1 MLLYHK
7 RNLIERVI
15 FLIYFLKFGAAWI
28 LPPGIFIL
36 LLIALCVKLFKIDRK
51 LSITV
56 LVFTL
61 IFYLLCTSLVA
72 ERFMGWLEELHTPPA
87 QVETS
92 GADVIVLLGGGAI
105 SQVPDVDGV
114 GALCAGPA
122 NRLLTAVR
130 LQKMLNVPILVSG
143 GQVYSDSGAEAEISA
158 RVLKSLGVPEDKI
171 ITETKSV
178 NTTQNARY
186 SAFILRERELKKPL
200 LVTSAFHM
208 HRAMLNFNLQRFKP
222 IAYPTDFTVAH
233 NPTFHYTKLRPQSEA
248 LLLNV
253 TVMQELL
260 RTCVTEVFGI

>member
-1 MLLYHK
+1 
-7 RNLIERVI
+7 
-15 FLIYFLKFGAAWI
+15 

-36 LLIALCVKLFKIDRK
+36 LMLVLCIKLLKLNKK
-51 LSITV
+51 LSTGV
-56 LVFTL
+56 LVLTL
-61 IFYLLCTSLVA
+61 TFYLLCTSLVA
-72 ERFMGWLEELHTPPA
+72 EKLMGWLEEMYTPPA

-92 GADVIVLLGGGAI
+92 GADVIILLGGGAI

-114 GALCAGPA
+114 GALCASPA

-130 LQKMLNVPILVSG
+130 LQKILNVPILVSG

-171 ITETKSV
+171 LTETKSI
-178 NTTQNARY
+178 NTSQNARY
-186 SAFILRERELKKPL
+186 SAAILRENNFSKPL

-208 HRAMLNFNLQRFKP
+208 NRAMLNFNLRRFKP

-233 NPTFHYTKLRPQSEA
+233 NPTFHYTKLRPQAEA

-253 TVMQELL
+253 TVMQEVL

>member
-1 MLLYHK
+1 MYL
-7 RNLIERVI
+7 
-15 FLIYFLKFGAAWI
+15 LKFGASWI
-28 LPPGIFIL
+28 LPPGIFIIL
-36 LLIALCVKLFKIDRK
+36 LLALCFKLFKLNRK
-51 LSITV
+51 LFAAV
-56 LVFTL
+56 LVFTM
-61 IFYLLCTSLVA
+61 IFYLMCTSLLA
-72 ERFMGWLEELHTPPA
+72 ERLMGWLEELHTPPA

-114 GALCAGPA
+114 GALCASPA

-171 ITETKSV
+171 LTETKSV

-186 SAFILRERELKKPL
+186 SSKILRDNNFQKPL

-208 HRAMLNFNLQRFKP
+208 NRAMLAFSLNRFKP

-233 NPTFHYTKLRPQSEA
+233 NPTFHYTKLRPQAEA

-253 TVMQELL
+253 TVLQELL
-260 RTCVTEVFGI
+260 RTAVTEVFGI

>member
-1 MLLYHK
+1 LVYA
-7 RNLIERVI
+7 
-15 FLIYFLKFGAAWI
+15 LKFGASWI

-36 LLIALCVKLFKIDRK
+36 LALALCVKLFRISRK
-51 LSITV
+51 LSAVV
-56 LVFTL
+56 LVATL
-61 IFYLLCTSLVA
+61 IFYLLSTSFVA
-72 ERFMGWLEELHTPPA
+72 ERLMGWLEELHTPPA

-92 GADVIVLLGGGAI
+92 GADLIVLLGGGAI

-114 GALCAGPA
+114 GALCASPA

-130 LQKMLNVPILVSG
+130 LQKLLNVPILVSG

-171 ITETKSV
+171 LTETKSV
-178 NTTQNARY
+178 NTSQNARY
-186 SAFILRERELKKPL
+186 SALIMRENNFSKPL

-208 HRAMLNFNLQRFKP
+208 HRAMLNFNLNRVKP

-233 NPTFHYTKLRPQSEA
+233 NPTFHYTKLRPQAEA

-253 TVMQELL
+253 TVMQEIL
-260 RTCVTEVFGI
+260 RTCITEVFGI

>member
-1 MLLYHK
+1 M
-7 RNLIERVI
+7 
-15 FLIYFLKFGAAWI
+15 IYFLKFGASWI

-36 LLIALCVKLFKIDRK
+36 LLLALCAKLFKVSRK
-51 LSITV
+51 LSAAV
-56 LVFTL
+56 LLFTL
-61 IFYLLCTSLVA
+61 IFYFLCTSLVA
-72 ERFMGWLEELHTPPA
+72 ERLMGWLEEMHTPPA

-114 GALCAGPA
+114 GALCASPA

-143 GQVYSDSGAEAEISA
+143 GQVYS
-158 RVLKSLGVPEDKI
+158 VPDEKI
-171 ITETKSV
+171 LTETKSV

-186 SAFILRERELKKPL
+186 STKILRDNNFAKPL

-208 HRAMLNFNLQRFKP
+208 NRAMLAFNLNRIKP

-233 NPTFHYTKLRPQSEA
+233 NPTFHYTKLRPQAEA

-253 TVMQELL
+253 TVLQELL
-260 RTCVTEVFGI
+260 RTCVTEVFGV

>member
-1 MLLYHK
+1 M
-7 RNLIERVI
+7 
-15 FLIYFLKFGAAWI
+15 IYFLKFGASWI

-36 LLIALCVKLFKIDRK
+36 LLIALGVKLFKIDRK
-51 LSITV
+51 LSIAV
-56 LVFTL
+56 LICTL
-61 IFYLLCTSLVA
+61 VFYLLCTGFVA
-72 ERFMGWLEELHTPPA
+72 EKLMGWLEEMHTPPA

-92 GADVIVLLGGGAI
+92 GADIIVLLGGGAI

-114 GALCAGPA
+114 GALCASPA

-130 LQKMLNVPILVSG
+130 LQKILNVPILISG

-171 ITETKSV
+171 LTETKSV

-186 SAFILRERELKKPL
+186 CAKILRDNGFEKPV

-208 HRAMLNFNLQRFKP
+208 NRAMLNFNLCRFRP

-233 NPTFHYTKLRPQSEA
+233 NPTFHYTKLRPQAEA

-253 TVMQELL
+253 TVLQELL
-260 RTCVTEVFGI
+260 RTCITEIFGI

>member
-1 MLLYHK
+1 MIVYL
-7 RNLIERVI
+7 
-15 FLIYFLKFGAAWI
+15 LKFGASWI

-36 LLIALCVKLFKIDRK
+36 LLLTLCVKLFRIDRR

-56 LVFTL
+56 LIVTFV
-61 IFYLLCTSLVA
+61 FYLLCTSLVA
-72 ERFMGWLEELHTPPA
+72 ERLMGWLEEMHTPPA
-87 QVETS
+87 QIETS

-114 GALCAGPA
+114 GALCASPA

-130 LQKMLNVPILVSG
+130 LQRILNVPILVSG

-171 ITETKSV
+171 LIETKSI

-186 SAFILRERELKKPL
+186 SAEIMRDKNFEKPV

-208 HRAMLNFNLQRFKP
+208 NRAMLNFKLCGFNP

-233 NPTFHYTKLRPQSEA
+233 KPTFHYTKFRPQAEA

-260 RTCVTEVFGI
+260 RTCVTEVLGI

>member
-1 MLLYHK
+1 M
-7 RNLIERVI
+7 
-15 FLIYFLKFGAAWI
+15 
-28 LPPGIFIL
+28 PPGIFIIL
-36 LLIALCVKLFKIDRK
+36 LLALCFKLFKLNRK
-51 LSITV
+51 LFAAV
-56 LVFTL
+56 LVFTM
-61 IFYLLCTSLVA
+61 IFYLMCTSLLA
-72 ERFMGWLEELHTPPA
+72 ERLMGWLEELHTPPA
-87 QVETS
+87 HVETS

-114 GALCAGPA
+114 GALCASPA

-171 ITETKSV
+171 LTETKSV

-186 SAFILRERELKKPL
+186 SSKILRDYDFKKPL

-208 HRAMLNFNLQRFKP
+208 NRAMLAFSLNRFKP

-233 NPTFHYTKLRPQSEA
+233 NPTFHYTKLRPQAEA

-253 TVMQELL
+253 TVLQELL
-260 RTCVTEVFGI
+260 RTAVTEVFGI

>member
-1 MLLYHK
+1 
-7 RNLIERVI
+7 
-15 FLIYFLKFGAAWI
+15 
-28 LPPGIFIL
+28 
-36 LLIALCVKLFKIDRK
+36 
-51 LSITV
+51 
-56 LVFTL
+56 
-61 IFYLLCTSLVA
+61 
-72 ERFMGWLEELHTPPA
+72 MGWLEELHTPPA

-114 GALCAGPA
+114 GALCASPA
-122 NRLLTAVR
+122 NRLLTAV
-130 LQKMLNVPILVSG
+130 VSG

-171 ITETKSV
+171 LTETKSV

-186 SAFILRERELKKPL
+186 SSKILRDYDFKKPL

-208 HRAMLNFNLQRFKP
+208 NRAMLAFNLSRVKP

-233 NPTFHYTKLRPQSEA
+233 NPTFHYTKLRPQAEA

-253 TVMQELL
+253 TVLQELL
-260 RTCVTEVFGI
+260 RTAVTEVFGI

>member
-1 MLLYHK
+1 MIVL
-7 RNLIERVI
+7 
-15 FLIYFLKFGAAWI
+15 FGTI
-28 LPPGIFIL
+28 
-36 LLIALCVKLFKIDRK
+36 
-51 LSITV
+51 
-56 LVFTL
+56 
-61 IFYLLCTSLVA
+61 IFYLMCTSLIA
-72 ERFMGWLEELHTPPA
+72 ERTMGWLEELHAPPA

-114 GALCAGPA
+114 GALCASPA

-130 LQKMLNVPILVSG
+130 LQKMLNVPILISG

-178 NTTQNARY
+178 NTAQNARY
-186 SAFILRERELKKPL
+186 SATILREKEFSKPL

-208 HRAMLNFNLQRFKP
+208 NRAMLNFNLYRFKP

-233 NPTFHYTKLRPQSEA
+233 NPTFHYTKLRPQAEA

-253 TVMQELL
+253 TVMQEIL
-260 RTCVTEVFGI
+260 RTCVTEIFGI

>member
-1 MLLYHK
+1 M
-7 RNLIERVI
+7 V
-15 FLIYFLKFGAAWI
+15 YFLKFGASWI

-36 LLIALCVKLFKIDRK
+36 MLIALGIKLLKFSKK
-51 LSITV
+51 LSVAVLLVTV
-56 LVFTL
+56 V
-61 IFYLLCTSLVA
+61 FYLLCTSFVA
-72 ERFMGWLEELHTPPA
+72 ERFMGWLEEMHTPPEHI
-87 QVETS
+87 ETS
-92 GADVIVLLGGGAI
+92 GADVIILLGGGAI

-114 GALCAGPA
+114 GALCASPA

-171 ITETKSV
+171 LTETKSV
-178 NTTQNARY
+178 NTSQNARY
-186 SAFILRERELKKPL
+186 SVAILREKNFAKPI

-208 HRAMLNFNLQRFKP
+208 NRAMLNFNLRRFKP

-233 NPTFHYTKLRPQSEA
+233 NPTFHYTKLRPQAEA

-260 RTCVTEVFGI
+260 RTCVTEIFGI

>member
-1 MLLYHK
+1 M
-7 RNLIERVI
+7 V
-15 FLIYFLKFGAAWI
+15 YFLKFGASWI

-36 LLIALCVKLFKIDRK
+36 LLIALGVKLFKIDRK
-51 LSITV
+51 LSVAV
-56 LVFTL
+56 LICTL

-72 ERFMGWLEELHTPPA
+72 EKLMGWLEEMHTPPT

-92 GADVIVLLGGGAI
+92 GADIIVLLGGGAI

-114 GALCAGPA
+114 GALCASPA

-130 LQKMLNVPILVSG
+130 LQKILNVPILISG

-158 RVLKSLGVPEDKI
+158 RVLKSLGVPDDKI
-171 ITETKSV
+171 LTETKSV

-186 SAFILRERELKKPL
+186 CAKILRDNGFEKPI

-208 HRAMLNFNLQRFKP
+208 NRAMLNFNLCRYKP
-222 IAYPTDFTVAH
+222 IAYPTDFTVTH
-233 NPTFHYTKLRPQSEA
+233 NPTFHYTKLRPQAEA

-253 TVMQELL
+253 TVLQELL
-260 RTCVTEVFGI
+260 RTCITEIFGI

>member
-1 MLLYHK
+1 MVYL
-7 RNLIERVI
+7 
-15 FLIYFLKFGAAWI
+15 LKFGASWV

-36 LLIALCVKLFKIDRK
+36 LLVALSVKLFRIDRK
-51 LSITV
+51 LSAV
-56 LVFTL
+56 VFIGTL
-61 IFYLLCTSLVA
+61 IFYLLCTSFVA
-72 ERFMGWLEELHTPPA
+72 ERLMGWLEELHTPPA

-114 GALCAGPA
+114 GALCASPA

-130 LQKMLNVPILVSG
+130 LQRLLNVPILVSG

-171 ITETKSV
+171 ITETKSI
-178 NTTQNARY
+178 NTSQNARY
-186 SAFILRERELKKPL
+186 TVPILQERKFTKPL

-208 HRAMLNFNLQRFKP
+208 NRAMLNFNLRRVKP
-222 IAYPTDFTVAH
+222 IAYPTDFTVTH
-233 NPTFHYTKLRPQSEA
+233 NPTFHYTKLRPQAEA

-253 TVMQELL
+253 TVMQEVL
-260 RTCVTEVFGI
+260 RTCVTEIFGI

>member
-1 MLLYHK
+1 M
-7 RNLIERVI
+7 
-15 FLIYFLKFGAAWI
+15 
-28 LPPGIFIL
+28 
-36 LLIALCVKLFKIDRK
+36 LIALAVKLFKIDRK
-51 LSITV
+51 ISIAV
-56 LVFTL
+56 LVCTIF
-61 IFYLLCTSLVA
+61 FYLLCTSLVA
-72 ERFMGWLEELHTPPA
+72 ERLMGWLEELHTPPA
-87 QVETS
+87 QIENS

-114 GALCAGPA
+114 GALCASPA

-130 LQKMLNVPILVSG
+130 LQKILNVPILVSG
-143 GQVYSDSGAEAEISA
+143 GQVYSDSGAEAEIAA
-158 RVLKSLGVPEDKI
+158 RVLKSLGVAENKI

-186 SAFILRERELKKPL
+186 SAKILRDSGFKKPV

-208 HRAMLNFNLQRFKP
+208 NRAMLNFNLCRYRP

-233 NPTFHYTKLRPQSEA
+233 NPTFHYTKLRPQAEA

-260 RTCVTEVFGI
+260 RTCITEVFGI

>member
-1 MLLYHK
+1 MVYL
-7 RNLIERVI
+7 
-15 FLIYFLKFGAAWI
+15 LKFGASWI
-28 LPPGIFIL
+28 LPPGIFIIL
-36 LLIALCVKLFKIDRK
+36 MFVLVAKLFRISRK
-51 LSITV
+51 LSVTV

-72 ERFMGWLEELHTPPA
+72 EKLMGWLEEMHTPPA

-92 GADVIVLLGGGAI
+92 GADIIVLLGGGAI

-114 GALCAGPA
+114 GALCASPA

-171 ITETKSV
+171 ITETKSI

-186 SAFILRERELKKPL
+186 SAKILRDNGFKKPL

-208 HRAMLNFNLQRFKP
+208 NRAMLNFNLQRFKP
-222 IAYPTDFTVAH
+222 IAYPTDFTVVH
-233 NPTFHYTKLRPQSEA
+233 NPTFHYTKLRPRAEA